1 MVMAMAAVVAVVAGG
16 WSLKYPSQARR
27 LRSTVEK
34 QNMMSSRRHQHS
46 RQKLLTCFFHV
57 VRVLNFA
64 SYRLCE
70 YDAQEERRTRHKTYT
85 FSSDCCC
92 VKAVA
97 TLVDILGWLPPLGCA
112 FLPLEGETREWLVRW
127 GYFIFMAVRSKC
139 QTIACALL
147 VSGTC
152 MAEKKTQQLL
162 EGVAGSG

>member
-1 MVMAMAAVVAVVAGG
+1 M
-16 WSLKYPSQARR
+16 P
-27 LRSTVEK
+27 
-34 QNMMSSRRHQHS
+34 SRRHQHS

-112 FLPLEGETREWLVRW
+112 FLPLEGETREWLVRGTILFLW
-127 GYFIFMAVRSKC
+127 LSGPSVKQSHARSLS
-139 QTIACALL
+139 AALAWL
-147 VSGTC
+147 RKN
-152 MAEKKTQQLL
+152 AI
-162 EGVAGSG
+162 VAGRGSRFWVVVGRMR